1 MKELPYESVRCGH
14 LGRVL
19 LPRAGVIT
27 TPASLLLRSPP
38 ALAVRDGPCKMTNK
52 ERFIRLQAQSWVI
65 GMVLFLLFLL
75 VPFLWKALT

>member
-1 MKELPYESVRCGH
+1 
-14 LGRVL
+14 
-19 LPRAGVIT
+19 
-27 TPASLLLRSPP
+27 
-38 ALAVRDGPCKMTNK
+38 MTNK